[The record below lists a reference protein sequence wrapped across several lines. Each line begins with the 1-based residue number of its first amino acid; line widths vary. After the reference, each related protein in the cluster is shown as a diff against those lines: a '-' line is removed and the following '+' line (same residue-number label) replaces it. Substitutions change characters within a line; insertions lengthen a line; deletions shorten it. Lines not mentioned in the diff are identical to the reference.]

1 MTNTRNKKLR
11 ILVECAMLLAMAC
24 VLSLFPKFKFL
35 ADGGSITVC
44 SMLPIILISYRRG
57 IKWGLLSGFAFFV
70 FQTITGFVSK
80 SLTLETTMLTLVFD
94 YFLAFTVLGL
104 GGFLRDKMKSRGVEL
119 ALGGLC
125 VIFLRYLCH
134 VISGYIV
141 FGEYAEWFFSENLGV
156 FGQKILETFSGNTL
170 AMVYSIIYN
179 SLYMA
184 PEMVLTFIVSIIIGK
199 YALRN
204 LGD

>member
-94 YFLAFTVLGL
+94 
-104 GGFLRDKMKSRGVEL
+104 
-119 ALGGLC
+119 
-125 VIFLRYLCH
+125 
-134 VISGYIV
+134 
-141 FGEYAEWFFSENLGV
+141 
-156 FGQKILETFSGNTL
+156 
-170 AMVYSIIYN
+170 
-179 SLYMA
+179 
-184 PEMVLTFIVSIIIGK
+184 
-199 YALRN
+199 
-204 LGD
+204 